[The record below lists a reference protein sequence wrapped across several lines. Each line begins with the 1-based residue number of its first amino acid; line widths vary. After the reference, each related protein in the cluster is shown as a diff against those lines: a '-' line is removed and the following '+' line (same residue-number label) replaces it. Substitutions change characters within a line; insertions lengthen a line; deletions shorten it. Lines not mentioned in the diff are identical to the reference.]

1 MRVHGSTEDLAGGG
15 LEKKICRTWWKGL
28 QSRQKTDVPDLGTK
42 APLGP
47 FSQTSPNR
55 ASYLFSLK
63 GQAELP
69 WCSFLFASK
78 LELVK

>member
-28 QSRQKTDVPDLGTK
+28 QSRQNTDVSDLGTK

-47 FSQTSPNR
+47 F
-55 ASYLFSLK
+55 
-63 GQAELP
+63 
-69 WCSFLFASK
+69 
-78 LELVK
+78 